1 MSVARQLYQ
10 LQEIDLELEA
20 NEQALRQIASQ
31 LGESQ
36 AVARAQNK
44 LETENQH
51 LEELKRQ
58 QQSAEWE
65 IDDLV
70 TKLTA
75 AQEKLYGGSIKNPK
89 ERANL
94 QHEVE
99 GFKAKREQLE
109 DKALEVMERVE
120 LTESSVTTT
129 SNEIKSLEAEW
140 QSQQQQ
146 LSNNMK
152 ELKAMQSDLKHKRE
166 VLSTGIDPETIKF
179 YDTLKKNKGTAV
191 VKVEQGICRG
201 CRISLSAAELQQ
213 ARGGSLVQ
221 CSTCG
226 RILFLA

>member
-44 LETENQH
+44 LEAENQH

-58 QQSAEWE
+58 QQSFEWE

-89 ERANL
+89 ELANL

-109 DKALEVMERVE
+109 DKALEVMEQVE
-120 LTESSVTTT
+120 LTASSVATL
-129 SNEIKSLEAEW
+129 NNDIKSLTAEW

-146 LSNNMK
+146 LSDNME

-201 CRISLSAAELQQ
+201 CRISLSAAEIQQ